1 MSGKL
6 NLKGLM
12 SEAAFEFNCEGQ
24 RGVEQMKMGVAS
36 RKRKCGQL
44 GQLAP
49 GKCDTAGGRGWDQE
63 IGPTSGKETWGEIV
77 CP

>member
-24 RGVEQMKMGVAS
+24 RGVEQMKM
-36 RKRKCGQL
+36 R
-44 GQLAP
+44 
-49 GKCDTAGGRGWDQE
+49 GGIQE
-63 IGPTSGKETWGEIV
+63 EKMWTVRTV
-77 CP
+77 NTRQV